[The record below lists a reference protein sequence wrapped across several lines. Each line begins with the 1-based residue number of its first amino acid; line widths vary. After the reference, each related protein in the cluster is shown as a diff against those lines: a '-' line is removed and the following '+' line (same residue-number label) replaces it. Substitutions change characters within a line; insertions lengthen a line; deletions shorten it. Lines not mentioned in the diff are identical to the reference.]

1 MIPDILFS
9 HAAMQLKSHAVC
21 EPILSVF
28 LYVSHIAFQT
38 KEEIWAKT
46 MDPFFQGEPSWGDL
60 LQDFRSQE
68 LRVRHRFSDV
78 VHPAMARS
86 VGGNWERFSAGKR
99 GTFRGANASN
109 CGGNCIFQWHSQDG
123 KITYMETDNTGDTDL
138 QARACLRGR
147 AMRRW
152 INSPDRLQ
160 YPMKRVGKRGEGKFE
175 QISWDEAIDIIAD
188 QLKYTI
194 ETYGNEAI
202 HVIYATG
209 MY

>member
-68 LRVRHRFSDV
+68 LRVRHRFSAAAR
-78 VHPAMARS
+78 PTMAR
-86 VGGNWERFSAGKR
+86 VLAVL
-99 GTFRGANASN
+99 GTIQCRQTRILFRGANATSTVE
-109 CGGNCIFQWHSQDG
+109 GIVFSSGIP
-123 KITYMETDNTGDTDL
+123 KMEKLPTWKPT
-138 QARACLRGR
+138 
-147 AMRRW
+147 
-152 INSPDRLQ
+152 IP
-160 YPMKRVGKRGEGKFE
+160 VI
-175 QISWDEAIDIIAD
+175 QICR
-188 QLKYTI
+188 
-194 ETYGNEAI
+194 
-202 HVIYATG
+202 HVPAYEDAP
-209 MY
+209 